1 MPGGSLVP
9 RANTTSMSLQL
20 AALAGGA
27 ITGLRAA
34 EAAAAIIATARR
46 DVG

>member
-1 MPGGSLVP
+1 
-9 RANTTSMSLQL
+9 MSLQL
-20 AALAGGA
+20 AALAVGA

-34 EAAAAIIATARR
+34 EAAATIIATARR